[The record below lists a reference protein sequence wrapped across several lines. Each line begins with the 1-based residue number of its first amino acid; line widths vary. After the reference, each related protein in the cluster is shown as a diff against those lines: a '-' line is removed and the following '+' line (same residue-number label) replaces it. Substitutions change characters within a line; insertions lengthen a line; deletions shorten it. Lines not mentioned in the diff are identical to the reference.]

1 MDRTLADSQ
10 ELFIAISNSYSFP
23 GTHYVTSKERAD
35 GEIVISPIIN
45 TPSTPRPHLST
56 AFSFFLKKN
65 GHLRGAVLIVQM
77 HLHALTNGS
86 GGIITGTSPR
96 L

>member
-10 ELFIAISNSYSFP
+10 ELFIAISYSYSFP

-45 TPSTPRPHLST
+45 TFPPLSA
-56 AFSFFLKKN
+56 AFSFLKKKKMKP
-65 GHLRGAVLIVQM
+65 HLRGGALIVQM
-77 HLHALTNGS
+77 
-86 GGIITGTSPR
+86 R
-96 L
+96 